1 MVGVA
6 ALTAGAL
13 GRRARAFAD
22 FDLDRFVADVRGAN
36 REGDAQA
43 AVAEVLKRAI
53 ATPAAVLATLGE
65 PASAGIRVLYQDS
78 GLTILNVTWAPLMV
92 LLPHDHNM
100 WATIGI
106 YTGREDNI
114 TWRRA
119 GSVIEATGAA
129 ALSTRDVLSLPN
141 DVIHSVVNPIERLT
155 GAIHIYGGDFF
166 APGRSEWDAATL
178 KQRPFDLGNA
188 LRTFREADARFPRQ
202 PPTDP

>member
-13 GRRARAFAD
+13 GGRASASAD
-22 FDLDRFVADVRGAN
+22 FEKDRFVAEVRGAN
-36 REGDAQA
+36 RESDAQA

-65 PASAGIRVLYQDS
+65 PATAGIHVLYKDS
-78 GLTILNVTWAPLMV
+78 GLTILNVIWAPLMV

-141 DVIHSVVNPIERLT
+141 DVIHSVINPIERLT

-188 LRTFREADARFPRQ
+188 LRTFREADARFPRE
-202 PPTDP
+202 PLTDP